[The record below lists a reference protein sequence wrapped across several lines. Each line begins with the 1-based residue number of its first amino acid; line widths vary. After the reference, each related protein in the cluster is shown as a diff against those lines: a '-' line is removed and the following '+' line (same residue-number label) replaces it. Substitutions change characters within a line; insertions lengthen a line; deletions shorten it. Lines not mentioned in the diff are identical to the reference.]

1 MRQDRVNL
9 TRKCFRLHK
18 CPKQPQNGHNLFLAV
33 HFDIYLAIESK
44 ITPKWSKFLM
54 QLALVWWCSK
64 LTFFKAKQIKTL
76 NFELQKSYIPQKKA
90 KNMYN
95 KDLERKNE
103 NFCKKDFFFFFF
115 FNFLDM
121 LEDPEKFRCS
131 IFQKFCKRNFKN
143 GFSGISQK
151 VTETKS
157 PILVILAPLW
167 AKLQT

>member
-1 MRQDRVNL
+1 MRISA
-9 TRKCFRLHK
+9 K
-18 CPKQPQNGHNLFLAV
+18 
-33 HFDIYLAIESK
+33 K
-44 ITPKWSKFLM
+44 I
-54 QLALVWWCSK
+54 
-64 LTFFKAKQIKTL
+64 FF
-76 NFELQKSYIPQKKA
+76 S
-90 KNMYN
+90 
-95 KDLERKNE
+95 
-103 NFCKKDFFFFFF
+103 FF

-121 LEDPEKFRCS
+121 LEDPKKFRCL

>member
-54 QLALVWWCSK
+54 QLAQVWWCSK

-103 NFCKKDFFFFFF
+103 NFCKKDFFFLFF
-115 FNFLDM
+115 
-121 LEDPEKFRCS
+121 S
-131 IFQKFCKRNFKN
+131 IFLTCLRTTKNLDVWFSKNFAKE
-143 GFSGISQK
+143 ISK
-151 VTETKS
+151 TAFLE
-157 PILVILAPLW
+157 
-167 AKLQT
+167 